1 MVSKLRS
8 SAGPQPGSLLSC
20 TSEGGVPNATHKV
33 QAKCSPSFLHPRG
46 EKQAEKHKYGIPG
59 IVQRSV
65 GTMGQRRVKTPNV
78 TKQDPM
84 KPSWDG
90 PFPIP
95 SALAP
100 VWSTCCCCWVT
111 KWYLTLYDTM
121 NWSLPGSSV
130 HGIFQASILEFRSV
144 QSLSHVRLFVTPWT
158 AARQASL
165 SITNS

>member
-1 MVSKLRS
+1 MCFLPIFIPSHMVSQLRS
-8 SAGPQPGSLLSC
+8 SAGPRPGSLLSC
-20 TSEGGVPNATHKV
+20 TSQGGVPNATHKV

-95 SALAP
+95 SCF
-100 VWSTCCCCWVT
+100 S
-111 KWYLTLYDTM
+111 YLLLLLTHGVVFD
-121 NWSLPGSSV
+121 SL
-130 HGIFQASILEFRSV
+130 
-144 QSLSHVRLFVTPWT
+144 
-158 AARQASL
+158 
-165 SITNS
+165 